1 MVMSVRWLVVL
12 LIALSCHN
20 DPPPEEPV
28 PVSSTGTPIGFLLD
42 DHDLHLSTQQLGDVR
57 GIDQI
62 LFKQLQDLDKAN
74 KKLGSANGGVPDT
87 SPPPVQ
93 PIGRG
98 RHRFQQANN
107 GSGRRGGGGG
117 NNAAAVDKL
126 ADERMELVRAAV
138 VRVLT
143 VLDPT
148 QRERAKEVL
157 SEHDIDLDVE
167 APVEPPQQANDQPPA
182 MPRHH
187 HHQPSGDDA
196 AGESEQAAP
205 PVQPE
210 PQPPA
215 PPQPE
220 PQPAAPPPAPTP
232 PPTIPPPTIPSPSQS
247 AAPPPTIPP
256 PSKAK

>member
-1 MVMSVRWLVVL
+1 MVVRWLVVL

-62 LFKQLQDLDKAN
+62 LFTQLQDLDKAN
-74 KKLGSANGGVPDT
+74 KKLGSASGGVADT

-107 GSGRRGGGGG
+107 GSGRRGGAGG

-126 ADERMELVRAAV
+126 ADQRMELVRAAV

-143 VLDPT
+143 VLDAT

-157 SEHDIDLDVE
+157 SEHDIDLDFD
-167 APVEPPQQANDQPPA
+167 APVEPPQQANDEPPA
-182 MPRHH
+182 MPPQHHH

-196 AGESEQAAP
+196 AGESEQAPP
-205 PVQPE
+205 PVQPD
-210 PQPPA
+210 PQPP
-215 PPQPE
+215 PE
-220 PQPAAPPPAPTP
+220 PAAPPPAPTP
-232 PPTIPPPTIPSPSQS
+232 PPTIPPPTIPAPSQS